1 VKVAI
6 IGAGKMGKTIESLSS
21 QMGFE
26 VVERYNS
33 HNPFLECSST
43 NADVAIEFSIPEL
56 AVKHIF
62 HAHNLGLPIV
72 VGTTGWYDEFD
83 EVKQQTISKNGSLF
97 YASNFSVGVN
107 IFFQINALL
116 AKLMDQ
122 QTPYSAS
129 MQEIHHTEKKD
140 APSGTAISLA
150 NQICANN
157 HNYDKWTVHSNTSLE
172 PNGEL
177 YIEALREP
185 HLPGTHIV
193 KWDSAIDF
201 IEIKHEAKSRL
212 GFAQGAV
219 YAAKYLFGKKGVFS
233 MNDLLKL

>member
-6 IGAGKMGKTIESLSS
+6 IGAGKMGKTIEGLSS
-21 QMGFE
+21 EMGFQ
-26 VVERYNS
+26 VVERFNS
-33 HNPFLECSST
+33 INPFLECSSIK
-43 NADVAIEFSIPEL
+43 ADVAIEFSIPDL
-56 AVKHIF
+56 AVKHIL
-62 HAHNLGLPIV
+62 HAHKIGIPIV

-83 EVKQQTISKNGSLF
+83 TVKQQTILNNGSLF

-107 IFFQINALL
+107 IFFQINTLL

-122 QTPYSAS
+122 QPQYSAS

-150 NQICANN
+150 NQICAQN
-157 HNYDKWTVHSNTSLE
+157 HQYDNWTLKKE
-172 PNGEL
+172 PILTNEL
-177 YIEALREP
+177 PIEAFREP
-185 HLPGTHIV
+185 HVPGTHIV
-193 KWDSAIDF
+193 KWDSTIDF

-219 YAAKYLFGKKGVFS
+219 YAAKYLIGKKGVFS
-233 MNDLLKL
+233 MNDLLQL

>member
-1 VKVAI
+1 
-6 IGAGKMGKTIESLSS
+6 
-21 QMGFE
+21 
-26 VVERYNS
+26 
-33 HNPFLECSST
+33 
-43 NADVAIEFSIPEL
+43 
-56 AVKHIF
+56 
-62 HAHNLGLPIV
+62 
-72 VGTTGWYDEFD
+72 
-83 EVKQQTISKNGSLF
+83 
-97 YASNFSVGVN
+97 VGVN

-172 PNGEL
+172 LNGEL

-185 HLPGTHIV
+185 HVPGTHIV

-219 YAAKYLFGKKGVFS
+219 YAAKFLFGKKGVFS